1 MYKIITK
8 SEIRYVQ
15 NYWLLI
21 EILYWMAVTHFQI
34 SKMHAKRSEVFVNV
48 DEKSTD
54 LQLSKF
60 GFRSA
65 FNSSMMLRWAV
76 MIVPVIA
83 VVMAIVTVVLLA
95 TGTLRLTNLS
105 IPTYHPGIL
114 FRAWNCLFKAKVKI
128 IHINLLEQRR
138 MLLILYNSM

>member
-34 SKMHAKRSEVFVNV
+34 SEMHAKRSEVFVNV

-54 LQLSKF
+54 LKVSKF
-60 GFRSA
+60 GFRSG
-65 FNSSMMLRWAV
+65 FTSLRWAV
-76 MIVPVIA
+76 MIIPVIA
-83 VVMAIVTVVLLA
+83 VVMAIVTAVLLA

-114 FRAWNCLFKAKVKI
+114 FRAWNCLFKTQVKI
-128 IHINLLEQRR
+128 IYINLLEQRR